1 MLFSSG
7 IATIEKKPEGVED
20 MEYPIIDTHA
30 HYDDEQFEKDREKLL
45 TILPEVGIELVVNV
59 GASIES
65 SKTTIALTKKY
76 PHVYGA
82 IGVHPSSTEELN
94 EENFQW
100 LSQAVRQEKIVAVG
114 EIGLDY
120 YYDEPDRRIQKEWFV
135 RQIELAK
142 NVGLPISIH
151 SREAAQDTYE
161 IMKSSHCEEV
171 GGVIHCFSY
180 SVEMAKRF
188 LDMGFYLGF
197 GGVVTFKN
205 AKTVKEVVEYA
216 PLDRIVLETDCPYL
230 APVPYRGK
238 RNSSMNLPYVV
249 EAVAQI
255 KGITEELVRR
265 TTNENARM
273 LYRLGKE

>member
-1 MLFSSG
+1 
-7 IATIEKKPEGVED
+7 

-30 HYDDEQFEKDREKLL
+30 HYDDEQFDKDREKLL

-82 IGVHPSSTEELN
+82 VGVHPSNTEELN

-100 LSQAVRQEKIVAVG
+100 LSQAARQEKIVAVG

-120 YYDEPDRRIQKEWFV
+120 YYDEPDRQIQKKWFE
-135 RQIELAK
+135 RQIELAE
-142 NVGLPISIH
+142 NMGLPIIIH
-151 SREAAQDTYE
+151 SREAARDTYE
-161 IMKSSHCEEV
+161 IMKANHCENI

-180 SVEMAKRF
+180 SVEMAKQF
-188 LDMGFYLGF
+188 LDMGFYLGL

-205 AKTVKEVVEYA
+205 AKTVKEVASYV

-230 APVPYRGK
+230 SPVPYRGK
-238 RNSSMNLPYVV
+238 RNSSMNLPYVI
-249 EAVAQI
+249 ETIAQI
-255 KGITEELVRR
+255 KEITEEEVRR
-265 TTNENARM
+265 ATNENARK
-273 LYRLGKE
+273 LYRLT

>member
-1 MLFSSG
+1 
-7 IATIEKKPEGVED
+7 

-30 HYDDEQFEKDREKLL
+30 HYDDEQFDKDREKLL

-65 SKTTIALTKKY
+65 SKTTIGLTKTY

-82 IGVHPSSTEELN
+82 VGVHPSNTDELN

-100 LSQAVRQEKIVAVG
+100 LSQAARQEKIVAVG

-120 YYDEPDRRIQKEWFV
+120 YYDEPERQIQKEWFA
-135 RQIELAK
+135 RQIEPAEH
-142 NVGLPISIH
+142 VGLPMIIH
-151 SREAAQDTYE
+151 SREAAQDTYD
-161 IMKSSHCEEV
+161 IMKASHCEEI

-180 SVEMAKRF
+180 SVDMAKRF
-188 LDMGFYLGF
+188 LDMGFYLGL

-205 AKTVKEVVEYA
+205 ARTVKEVAAYA
-216 PLDRIVLETDCPYL
+216 PMDRIVLETDCPYL

-238 RNSSMNLPYVV
+238 RNSSMNIPYVI
-249 EAVAQI
+249 EAIAQI
-255 KGITEELVRR
+255 KGITEEEVRR
-265 TTNENARM
+265 AANENARN
-273 LYRLGKE
+273 LYRLELE